1 MPAVVKFLIT
11 FFIALTASWFS
22 TALLR
27 KTAAKR
33 VLYTAAVCGV

>member
-1 MPAVVKFLIT
+1 MPAVVKFFIT
-11 FFIALTASWFS
+11 FSIALTASWFS

-33 VLYTAAVCGV
+33 VL